1 MLTKDLTKVYISE
14 YEEIEDH
21 GETDK
26 KWKYKG
32 IAWLNLQSDISEL
45 DRKTTG
51 EIDYSIIN
59 ARTNRNY
66 DIQKG
71 NGISLTDISKL
82 EDFVP
87 DYIITDNPKVGRN
100 TLYKLEK
107 NNGN

>member
-1 MLTKDLTKVYISE
+1 MLLRDLTKVYISE

-21 GETDK
+21 GEIDK
-26 KWKYKG
+26 VWKYKG
-32 IAWLNLQSDISEL
+32 QAWLNMQSDISEL

-87 DYIITDNPKVGRN
+87 DYIITDNPKIGN
-100 TLYKLEK
+100 TILYKLK
-107 NNGN
+107 KKQQ

>member
-1 MLTKDLTKVYISE
+1 MLLRDLTKVYISE

-21 GETDK
+21 GESDK
-26 KWKYKG
+26 LWKYKG
-32 IAWLNLQSDISEL
+32 QAWLNMQSDVSEL

-66 DIQKG
+66 DIKKS

-87 DYIITDNPKVGRN
+87 DYIVTDNPKIGN
-100 TLYKLEK
+100 TVLYKLEK
-107 NNGN
+107 NQQ

>member
-1 MLTKDLTKVYISE
+1 MLLRDLTKVYISE

-21 GETDK
+21 GESDK
-26 KWKYKG
+26 VWKYKG
-32 IAWLNLQSDISEL
+32 QAWLNMQSDVSEL

-66 DIQKG
+66 DIKKS

-87 DYIITDNPKVGRN
+87 DYIVTDNPKIGN
-100 TLYKLEK
+100 TVLYKLEK
-107 NNGN
+107 NQQ